1 MYFKIKKLLLVIL
14 FLNILHKIHS
24 FKADNETVKS
34 IESKHVIEKRSA
46 KFFFDVIAKT
56 AKHKDV
62 IMAAIPVASL
72 KLKKVINCMVKSKP
86 DSNDNNNVEKNNH
99 VEKIKTRN

>member
-1 MYFKIKKLLLVIL
+1 MRI
-14 FLNILHKIHS
+14 
-24 FKADNETVKS
+24 
-34 IESKHVIEKRSA
+34 
-46 KFFFDVIAKT
+46 FFFDVIAKT

-86 DSNDNNNVEKNNH
+86 DSNDNNNVEKTITSKRLKPEINR
-99 VEKIKTRN
+99 KKR